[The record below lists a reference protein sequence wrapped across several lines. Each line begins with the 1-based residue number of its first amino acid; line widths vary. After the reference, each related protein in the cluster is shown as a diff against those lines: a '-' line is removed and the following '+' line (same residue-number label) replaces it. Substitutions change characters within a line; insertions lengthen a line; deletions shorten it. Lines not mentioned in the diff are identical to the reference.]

1 MKHFEAYLA
10 SSLSS
15 IKDSKVKEAM
25 QYTLLSG
32 GKRIRPQLLFATLQ
46 GYGIE
51 QEKGYRVAAG
61 IEMLHTYSLIH
72 DDLPAMDNDTLRRGK
87 PTCHVAFDE
96 ATAILSGDA
105 LLTQAFLEVIHSSE
119 DMRVNRNLVKAFVEY
134 AGANGMI
141 YGQMKD
147 LEAENKACEWKE
159 LEQIHIHKTGKLIV
173 LPLICAAFL
182 ANKEEDINILK
193 KLGYTIGLLFQI
205 QDDILDVT
213 ESSEQLGKNA
223 KSDVDNGK
231 STSVSILGLSNAKQ
245 LVTSLYEEVEGLLS
259 QVSFDKQPLASFLK
273 LLKDRKR

>member
-1 MKHFEAYLA
+1 MNRFEEYLA

-51 QEKGYRVAAG
+51 EKVGYRVAAG

-87 PTCHVAFDE
+87 PTCHIAFDE
-96 ATAILSGDA
+96 ATAILAGDA
-105 LLTQAFLEVIHSSE
+105 LLTQAFLEASSASE
-119 DMRVNRNLVKAFVEY
+119 DMEVNIKIVKAFVEY

-141 YGQMKD
+141 FGQMKD
-147 LEAENKACEWKE
+147 LEAENKACEWNE

-173 LPLICAAFL
+173 LPLICGAYL
-182 ANKEEDINILK
+182 ANQDKDVDILSR
-193 KLGYTIGLLFQI
+193 LGLTIGFLFQI

-231 STSVSILGLSNAKQ
+231 ATSVSILGLSKAQQ
-245 LVTSLYEEVEGLLS
+245 LVTSLYEEAEALLS
-259 QVSFDKQPLASFLK
+259 QVSFDTQPLTDFFK

>member
-1 MKHFEAYLA
+1 MNHYEEYLA

-51 QEKGYRVAAG
+51 EQVGYRVAAG

-87 PTCHVAFDE
+87 PTCHIAFDE
-96 ATAILSGDA
+96 ATAILAGDA
-105 LLTQAFLEVIHSSE
+105 LLTQAFLEASSASE
-119 DMRVNRNLVKAFVEY
+119 DMEVNIKIVKAFVEY

-141 YGQMKD
+141 FGQMKD
-147 LEAENKACEWKE
+147 LEAENKTCEWNE

-173 LPLICAAFL
+173 LPLICGAYL
-182 ANKEEDINILK
+182 ANQDKDIDILSR
-193 KLGYTIGLLFQI
+193 LGLTIGFLFQI

-231 STSVSILGLSNAKQ
+231 ATSVSILGLSKAQQ
-245 LVTSLYEEVEGLLS
+245 LVTSLYEEAEALLS
-259 QVSFDKQPLASFLK
+259 QVSFDTQPLTEFFK

>member
-1 MKHFEAYLA
+1 MNHFEEYLA

-51 QEKGYRVAAG
+51 EQVGYRVAAG

-87 PTCHVAFDE
+87 PTCHIAFDE
-96 ATAILSGDA
+96 ATAILAGDA
-105 LLTQAFLEVIHSSE
+105 LLTQAFLEASSASE
-119 DMRVNRNLVKAFVEY
+119 DMEVNVKIVKAFVEY

-141 YGQMKD
+141 FGQMKD
-147 LEAENKACEWKE
+147 LEAENKTCEWNE

-173 LPLICAAFL
+173 LPLICGAYL
-182 ANKEEDINILK
+182 ANQDKDIDILSR
-193 KLGYTIGLLFQI
+193 LGLTIGFLFQI

-231 STSVSILGLSNAKQ
+231 ATSVSILGLSKAQQ
-245 LVTSLYEEVEGLLS
+245 LVTSLYEEAEALLS
-259 QVSFDKQPLASFLK
+259 QVSFDTQPLTEFFK

>member
-1 MKHFEAYLA
+1 MNRFETYLA

-32 GKRIRPQLLFATLQ
+32 GKRIRPQLLFAALQ

-51 QEKGYRVAAG
+51 EQVGYRVAAG

-87 PTCHVAFDE
+87 PTCHIAFDE
-96 ATAILSGDA
+96 ATAILAGDA
-105 LLTQAFLEVIHSSE
+105 LLTQAFLEASSASE
-119 DMRVNRNLVKAFVEY
+119 DLRVNIKIVKAFVEY

-141 YGQMKD
+141 FGQMKD

-173 LPLICAAFL
+173 LPLICAAYL
-182 ANKEEDINILK
+182 ANQEEDVDILA
-193 KLGYTIGLLFQI
+193 KLGFTIGFLFQI

-213 ESSEQLGKNA
+213 VSSEQLGKNA
-223 KSDVDNGK
+223 KSDIDNGK
-231 STSVSILGLSNAKQ
+231 ATCVSILGLSKAKQ
-245 LVTSLYEEVEGLLS
+245 LVTSLYEEAEALLS
-259 QVSFDKQPLASFLK
+259 QLSFDTQPLANFFK